1 LEAARLC
8 PRVERGGIGEI
19 CGSPQGKKSPRFA
32 AHPHLNYLKNFHIYL
47 TTARFAGDGH
57 GESHAIG

>member
-1 LEAARLC
+1 LNE
-8 PRVERGGIGEI
+8 EGIGEI